1 MAKAKASNPPPFS
14 ALINAYTAKLKQYLQ
29 AIQFVS
35 TSDKL
40 VLDRSVESEVKRLV
54 STIRALTSL
63 KKAGWKLTPEPEN
76 SDYEH
81 RVWLPGGKAAV
92 EPRHIEWGIVGDL
105 AELAEHIYYIYQKAG
120 KPIAYRLKLPSCHI
134 YVKPR
139 FLPIPQYNIK
149 MLQVQLKDGN
159 VAWLTPETLRK
170 IQQLLSQA

>member
-1 MAKAKASNPPPFS
+1 MV
-14 ALINAYTAKLKQYLQ
+14 Q
-29 AIQFVS
+29 
-35 TSDKL
+35 KL
-40 VLDRSVESEVKRLV
+40 VT